1 MDCMN
6 YNRMDG
12 LRLFIALTA
21 VGSIEDHPRF
31 KRLAEIE
38 EAVLHPCRH
47 KKKVA
52 RFEGDDF
59 FAHLKATPARNHHV
73 AFIAAVR
80 LLAILKMR
88 DIELDLQLAAD
99 LPTRKRAPSGPGMW
113 GRISPHVS
121 RKASM
126 ALIIEHSSWST

>member
-6 YNRMDG
+6 DNRMDG

-31 KRLAEIE
+31 KRLAEME
-38 EAVLHPCRH
+38 EAALHPCRH

-52 RFEGDDF
+52 RLEGDDF
-59 FAHLKATPARNHHV
+59 FAHLKATPARNHHI

-80 LLAILKMR
+80 LLAILRMR
-88 DIELDLQLAAD
+88 DVELDLQLAAD
-99 LPTRKRAPSGPGMW
+99 FADMEACAIRAGDVGP
-113 GRISPHVS
+113 RRVS
-121 RKASM
+121 VVEKHPWR
-126 ALIIEHSSWST
+126 